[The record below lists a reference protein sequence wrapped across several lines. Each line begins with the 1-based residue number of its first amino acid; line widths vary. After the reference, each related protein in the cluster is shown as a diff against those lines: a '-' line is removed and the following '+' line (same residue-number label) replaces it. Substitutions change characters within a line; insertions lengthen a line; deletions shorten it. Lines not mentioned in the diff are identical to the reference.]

1 MNMTSVDLKRF
12 DLQMRQWVEYLVDS
26 VRIEHRLTGNIA
38 SLIYEDIKNISPDS
52 RAELIESISNPIPI
66 ENRLEKLCA
75 FQGWADIANNL
86 SKNPFITRA
95 QIIVQNYICFVYL
108 NDSCF
113 KNLKKYV
120 QNGSVTKKCCNFLI
134 NNPVRAFRNAI
145 AHSNW
150 KYSDDFSEIIF
161 YAKKGHSDAD
171 PIIELRVSNVDLNFW
186 QFLAR
191 CTAYTAFLTL
201 THDSKQ

>member
-1 MNMTSVDLKRF
+1 
-12 DLQMRQWVEYLVDS
+12 MRQWVEYLVDS

-52 RAELIESISNPIPI
+52 RAELIKSISNPIPI
-66 ENRLEKLCA
+66 ENRLEELCA
-75 FQGWADIANNL
+75 FQGWMDIANNL
-86 SKNPFITRA
+86 FKNPCITRA

-113 KNLKKYV
+113 KSLKKYV
-120 QNGSVTKKCCNFLI
+120 KNGSVTKKCCNFLI

-161 YAKKGHSDAD
+161 YARKGHSEAD
-171 PIIELRVSNVDLNFW
+171 PIIEWRVSNVELNFW

-201 THDSKQ
+201 NHDSKQ